1 MNMSQNST
9 VPSVHLLQALS
20 SQKLSWAESLGEFID
35 NSLDAGAR
43 SVDISISESSKT
55 SERTLIVKD
64 DGMGI
69 EELPVLVRLGARKE
83 HTSTKLGRY
92 GIGSKDAAF
101 SIGGP
106 HHRIR
111 VESVF
116 AGELRTLDFSWKRVA
131 DLGRWLDAK
140 PTVPKRSHDVGT
152 TIRVSP
158 VDKRIPT
165 DTKLDEL
172 LMRLGYLFSP
182 AINTGAVIR
191 VFMGKEATVLR
202 AYRLPRF
209 DGAAID
215 QELTVDGKTIRVH
228 CGLVADGETNHRQ
241 GLTYYH
247 GHRTILGPTAE
258 GCEGFSTA
266 RIAGV
271 VELKSGWQLTK
282 NKDNVNRSSDKL
294 FAAVFSA
301 IRPILER
308 AEKITQSQQND
319 SFQLE
324 VENMLNLAAF
334 GDTAGEADSKAVRS
348 EGDKRGRIEPKGSG
362 RKHRDARV
370 IQPGRTFASRNFT
383 RLTVVYAAL
392 SEGTLGE
399 FASNGHVHL
408 STNHPAVTKALG
420 DRNVSTVAIL
430 ACSVAAFS
438 DSSRARLSNLIGI
451 DPAEKDA
458 PLQILAEFTRRIALS
473 TGAAAPVAEA
483 AE

>member
-1 MNMSQNST
+1 MSKAST
-9 VPSVHLLQALS
+9 VPAVHLLQSLAN
-20 SQKLSWAESLGEFID
+20 QRMSWADSLGEFID
-35 NSLDAGAR
+35 NSLDALATEV
-43 SVDISISESSKT
+43 SISISDAPIKGARV
-55 SERTLIVKD
+55 RTLTVQD
-64 DGMGI
+64 NGLGI

-83 HTSTKLGRY
+83 HLSTKLGRY

-101 SIGGP
+101 SIGGTR
-106 HHRIR
+106 HRLQ
-111 VESVF
+111 VDSTF
-116 AGELRTLDFSWKRVA
+116 AGQLRTMDFRWSRVI
-131 DLGRWLDAK
+131 DRGIWLDAEASA
-140 PTVPKRSHDVGT
+140 PVPSAGKGT
-152 TIRVSP
+152 QIRVTP
-158 VDKRIPT
+158 IEKAIPSGE
-165 DTKLDEL
+165 KLERTL
-172 LMRLGYLFSP
+172 ARLGYIFSP

-191 VFMGKEATVLR
+191 VFMGKEVSVLR

-228 CGLVADGETNHRQ
+228 CGLVADGETNHHP

-282 NKDNVNRSSDKL
+282 NKDNVNRASDKL
-294 FAAVFSA
+294 FAAVFDA

-308 AEKITQSQQND
+308 AEKLAQSQQND

-334 GDTAGEADSKAVRS
+334 GDAAGEADSKAVRG

-383 RLTVVYAAL
+383 HLKVVYAAL

-399 FASNGHVHL
+399 FASNGIVQL

-438 DSSRARLSNLIGI
+438 DASRARLSNILGI
-451 DPAEKDA
+451 DPEQPDA
-458 PLQILAEFTRRIALS
+458 PLQILSEFSRRIALS